1 MVVILEQG
9 LDELH
14 GNGWVSD
21 RSVVRWT
28 TSTESERKKT
38 FEAGFKS
45 MPLGFTATLAQF
57 ADCGEGLNFR
67 STCPAACPT
76 EAVRIWTKHPKI
88 AQRVA

>member
-1 MVVILEQG
+1 
-9 LDELH
+9 
-14 GNGWVSD
+14 
-21 RSVVRWT
+21 
-28 TSTESERKKT
+28 
-38 FEAGFKS
+38 
-45 MPLGFTATLAQF
+45 MPPGFTATLVQF